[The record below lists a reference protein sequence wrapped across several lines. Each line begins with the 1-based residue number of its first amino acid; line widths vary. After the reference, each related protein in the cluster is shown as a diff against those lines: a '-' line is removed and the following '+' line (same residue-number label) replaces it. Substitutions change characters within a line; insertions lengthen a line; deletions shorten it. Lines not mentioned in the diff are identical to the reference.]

1 MNSNDRTLQTAY
13 KSACHHYGIYCFT
26 RRVRWGMTVNERM
39 TAGNSPLL
47 HYCKLY
53 YHREGPFNVSRF
65 FSRYVVLV
73 LVAVFDEFQQSHTT
87 DCIQECLPSLWHI
100 LFYQEGSMTVNERMT
115 AGSSP
120 LLHYCKDYYH
130 REGPFNVSR
139 FFSR

>member
-1 MNSNDRTLQTAY
+1 
-13 KSACHHYGIYCFT
+13 
-26 RRVRWGMTVNERM
+26 MTVNERM

-100 LFYQEGSMTVNERMT
+100 LFYQEDR
-115 AGSSP
+115 
-120 LLHYCKDYYH
+120 
-130 REGPFNVSR
+130 
-139 FFSR
+139 